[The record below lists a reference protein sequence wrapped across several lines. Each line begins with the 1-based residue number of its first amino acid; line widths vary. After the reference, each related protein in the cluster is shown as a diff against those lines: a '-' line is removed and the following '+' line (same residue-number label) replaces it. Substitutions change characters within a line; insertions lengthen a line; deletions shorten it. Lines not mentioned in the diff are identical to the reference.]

1 MEHIPKIISGLDD
14 ITPGSLTSIKNL
26 YSAVFPHVVVVSK
39 PEVAEMMKLYENCQR
54 MLCIAYANEMADACI
69 PHEIDP
75 YEVCT
80 AAATKPFGYLP
91 FTPSLGVG
99 GPCIPVNPYYLL
111 SNSEFPLLRAATEKM
126 EVRPGMVGNRAMVNL
141 YRRYPGRFGE
151 RRPRVLVVGAGFKRG
166 QSLTTGS
173 PGVELM
179 KMLLQSWE
187 AHVEFADPLVEEAV
201 IPFVPRL
208 DEKTEWNKEGLE
220 RFDLIIVAVRQEELD
235 FGVLEELEGD
245 VQVEMWN

>member
-1 MEHIPKIISGLDD
+1 M
-14 ITPGSLTSIKNL
+14 
-26 YSAVFPHVVVVSK
+26 
-39 PEVAEMMKLYENCQR
+39 
-54 MLCIAYANEMADACI
+54 
-69 PHEIDP
+69 
-75 YEVCT
+75 
-80 AAATKPFGYLP
+80 
-91 FTPSLGVG
+91 
-99 GPCIPVNPYYLL
+99 
-111 SNSEFPLLRAATEKM
+111 
-126 EVRPGMVGNRAMVNL
+126 
-141 YRRYPGRFGE
+141 
-151 RRPRVLVVGAGFKRG
+151 LVVGAGFKRG